1 MTEQQYEELGRLQ
14 GTLRDAVAKAVELV
28 KEAGAEAQV
37 SVSKVHGLSISS
49 RLGEVENI
57 EFNNDGGLSIAV
69 YDEGRKGNA
78 TTSKLDLVS
87 IKQTVDAA
95 LSIARYTSSDPCAGL
110 ADKELL
116 EFNPPELELYHPQ
129 MLETEDMI
137 NRVIEVEKS
146 ALNYDK
152 KIVNSN
158 GAAFN
163 SFAGISVYG
172 NSDGILNSFLS
183 SRYSMSCSV
192 IGEMDGL
199 LESDSEYT
207 VSRDFSK
214 LMPTQW
220 VGINAAKKTVKRL
233 APRKLATLNA
243 PVLFLSDVATGLIG
257 SLVGAMSGH
266 SVYQKSTFLLD
277 KVGEQVLPDWLNIHE
292 RPHILGGLASSPYDA
307 EGVKTSDREI
317 IKSGILQSYLLSS
330 YSARKLGLK
339 STGHAGG
346 IHNWLVDA
354 NRVGGL
360 DALLQ
365 EMGTGLLVTDLMGQ
379 GINLVTGDYSRGAA
393 GFWVEDGEIQYPV
406 SEITISG
413 SLPEMYRN
421 IIAIGDDIEHRSNIQ
436 TGSILLQSM
445 KISGS

>member
-172 NSDGILNSFLS
+172 NSDGILNSFL
-183 SRYSMSCSV
+183 
-192 IGEMDGL
+192 
-199 LESDSEYT
+199 
-207 VSRDFSK
+207 
-214 LMPTQW
+214 
-220 VGINAAKKTVKRL
+220 
-233 APRKLATLNA
+233 
-243 PVLFLSDVATGLIG
+243 
-257 SLVGAMSGH
+257 
-266 SVYQKSTFLLD
+266 
-277 KVGEQVLPDWLNIHE
+277 
-292 RPHILGGLASSPYDA
+292 
-307 EGVKTSDREI
+307 
-317 IKSGILQSYLLSS
+317 
-330 YSARKLGLK
+330 
-339 STGHAGG
+339 
-346 IHNWLVDA
+346 
-354 NRVGGL
+354 
-360 DALLQ
+360 
-365 EMGTGLLVTDLMGQ
+365 
-379 GINLVTGDYSRGAA
+379 
-393 GFWVEDGEIQYPV
+393 
-406 SEITISG
+406 
-413 SLPEMYRN
+413 
-421 IIAIGDDIEHRSNIQ
+421 
-436 TGSILLQSM
+436 
-445 KISGS
+445 

>member
-1 MTEQQYEELGRLQ
+1 
-14 GTLRDAVAKAVELV
+14 
-28 KEAGAEAQV
+28 
-37 SVSKVHGLSISS
+37 
-49 RLGEVENI
+49 
-57 EFNNDGGLSIAV
+57 
-69 YDEGRKGNA
+69 
-78 TTSKLDLVS
+78 
-87 IKQTVDAA
+87 
-95 LSIARYTSSDPCAGL
+95 
-110 ADKELL
+110 
-116 EFNPPELELYHPQ
+116 
-129 MLETEDMI
+129 
-137 NRVIEVEKS
+137 
-146 ALNYDK
+146 
-152 KIVNSN
+152 
-158 GAAFN
+158 
-163 SFAGISVYG
+163 
-172 NSDGILNSFLS
+172 
-183 SRYSMSCSV
+183 MSCSV